1 MMKKFIISSL
11 DFVGEIGPILLFVS
25 VLLLLKNKNN
35 LFTYYLCGSVLN
47 ALLNLILKAIIQQPR
62 PLHDPSVIKARLELN
77 KSNRLLYVVPI
88 HIFGMPSG
96 HTQSVFYSTCFIYLA
111 LRDIKITLLFLL
123 ISVLTVFQR
132 VNNYFHSVIQ
142 VVVGA
147 MVGVLFGVF
156 IYCMANNNIV
166 GKLLMKMDDNAPI

>member
-1 MMKKFIISSL
+1 
-11 DFVGEIGPILLFVS
+11 
-25 VLLLLKNKNN
+25 
-35 LFTYYLCGSVLN
+35 
-47 ALLNLILKAIIQQPR
+47 
-62 PLHDPSVIKARLELN
+62 
-77 KSNRLLYVVPI
+77 
-88 HIFGMPSG
+88 
-96 HTQSVFYSTCFIYLA
+96 
-111 LRDIKITLLFLL
+111 
-123 ISVLTVFQR
+123 VLTVFQR